1 VETPKLVNRPFND
14 LGATAELDKE
24 MVTLTP
30 PGDIFRVDYRNEKV
44 LKHHGDH
51 SSAPKPLKL
60 LQWNI
65 ERGYQLPGIIEE
77 LRKIDAD
84 VISLQEVD
92 VLCERSGGVDTGI
105 LIAMFS

>member
-1 VETPKLVNRPFND
+1 
-14 LGATAELDKE
+14 
-24 MVTLTP
+24 MVQLTP
-30 PGDIFRVDYRNEKV
+30 PGELFRVDYRRGQGLGSASRADEQSN
-44 LKHHGDH
+44 
-51 SSAPKPLKL
+51 APKTVKL

-92 VLCERSGGVDTGI
+92 VGCERSDGLDTGLSPKI
-105 LIAMFS
+105 S